1 MKCSKCGAPLEPGM
15 RFCPR
20 CGQPVKTEPK
30 VKPHTQKQ
38 RTVPK
43 PAKRRP
49 AAGRIKVTLVIVVL
63 ILIAGGVGAAALL
76 FQNHQYESAIDVGNR
91 NMDQK
96 AYTAA
101 QTSFREAV
109 KMNSRRVEGYEGLAA
124 AALAKGQTETADKY
138 LAQAK
143 SREDT
148 NYGKALRAKSAA
160 AQNKDSDAKTLLTQ
174 VAIAANI
181 DRRTAIAGGQA
192 AQKIGELSLGEKIVN
207 HGIKAAS
214 DKNDLKRL
222 YRELIDLYISEG
234 RSNSTVSKLID
245 KAAQAT
251 GDADML
257 KLKKTL
263 LVSRPSF
270 ASDPGSYDIGFKL
283 TVKAGRKTDTLYYTT
298 DGKAPTKKSTLYT
311 KAIELPPGT
320 TTIRVVA
327 YNASGRKGTVLNG
340 VYTVSALPAP
350 KAQDWQDTKIQ
361 DMDGISFSWNAV
373 DNADGYEVEITKT
386 KDDDTEAV
394 RPANWNDQ
402 TTSVAVYVNDSGCTV
417 KGKVRAYIKIGGK
430 RYYSD
435 WSNEVSRDL

>member
-1 MKCSKCGAPLEPGM
+1 MKCTKCGAELEAGM
-15 RFCPR
+15 KYCPR
-20 CGQPVKTEPK
+20 CGQLVQAEHQTRQPRRHRKQAS
-30 VKPHTQKQ
+30 KPI
-38 RTVPK
+38 
-43 PAKRRP
+43 KRK
-49 AAGRIKVTLVIVVL
+49 ADAGRLKTTLVILLL
-63 ILIAGGVGAAALL
+63 ILIAGGAGAAALL
-76 FQNHQYESAIDVGNR
+76 FQNHQYTSAIDIGNS
-91 NMDQK
+91 NLDQK

-101 QTSFREAV
+101 QTSFTEAV
-109 KMNSRRVEGYEGLAA
+109 KMNDRRVEGYEGLAA
-124 AALAKGQTETADKY
+124 AALAKGQINAADQY
-138 LAQAK
+138 LAKAK
-143 SREDT
+143 QRGDT
-148 NYGKALRAKSAA
+148 NYGKTLRAKLAA
-160 AQNKDSDAKTLLTQ
+160 AQGKDSDAKELLTQ

-192 AQKIGELSLGEKIVN
+192 AQKIGEIKLAEKIVN

-214 DKNDLKRL
+214 KKSDLKRL

-234 RSNSTVSKLID
+234 RSNTAVSKLID
-245 KAAQAT
+245 KAAQAAN
-251 GDADML
+251 DASML

-270 ASDPGSYDIGFKL
+270 VSKPGNYDIGFKL
-283 TVKAGRKTDTLYYTT
+283 AVKAGRKSDTLYYTT

-311 KAIELPPGT
+311 SAFALPPGT
-320 TTIRVVA
+320 TTVRVVA

-340 VYTVSALPAP
+340 VYTVSELAAP
-350 KAQDWQDTKIQ
+350 KAQDWQDTKLQ

-373 DNADGYEVEITKT
+373 QGANGYEVEITKT
-386 KDDDTEAV
+386 KDDDTESV

-417 KGKVRAYIKIGGK
+417 KGKVRAYVNIGGK